1 MSRFFKETIKIT
13 LLSLLIFIVIVF
25 LLNLPVIFNQIPRN
39 QKIVMAEDRGDKIIF
54 IDIKSS
60 PILYIPRINVRA
72 PIIFSDNDKDIM
84 KDLER
89 GVSHYPQTAL
99 PGKVGNV
106 FISGH
111 SSDYPWR
118 GGSYKEIFINL
129 NNLEVGDLF
138 YIDYESVR
146 YEYKVKGKKIVSPVD
161 MSIMEQRNSYEAT
174 LMTCYPP
181 NTNLKR
187 LAVKAEL
194 KAEVISK

>member
-1 MSRFFKETIKIT
+1 M
-13 LLSLLIFIVIVF
+13 
-25 LLNLPVIFNQIPRN
+25 
-39 QKIVMAEDRGDKIIF
+39 IIH
-54 IDIKSS
+54 
-60 PILYIPRINVRA
+60 
-72 PIIFSDNDKDIM
+72 
-84 KDLER
+84 
-89 GVSHYPQTAL
+89 G
-99 PGKVGNV
+99 G
-106 FISGH
+106 
-111 SSDYPWR
+111 

>member
-118 GGSYKEIFINL
+118 GG
-129 NNLEVGDLF
+129 
-138 YIDYESVR
+138 
-146 YEYKVKGKKIVSPVD
+146 
-161 MSIMEQRNSYEAT
+161 
-174 LMTCYPP
+174 
-181 NTNLKR
+181 
-187 LAVKAEL
+187 EL
-194 KAEVISK
+194 